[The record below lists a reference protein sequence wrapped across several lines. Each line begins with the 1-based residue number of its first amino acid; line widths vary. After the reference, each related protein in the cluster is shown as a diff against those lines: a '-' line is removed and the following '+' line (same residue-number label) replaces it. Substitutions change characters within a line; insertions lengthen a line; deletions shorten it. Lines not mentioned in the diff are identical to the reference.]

1 MRIDLSWFCQDGRH
15 VGDTAGHAGREGIVK
30 FAFCLTCQE
39 TTKQT
44 AERTGVTELDEGSN
58 RIGGTGRYA

>member
-15 VGDTAGHAGREGIVK
+15 VGGIALHAGREGIVK
-30 FAFCLTCQE
+30 YAFCPTCRE

-44 AERTGVTELDEGSN
+44 AERTGATRLGERLTRTGL
-58 RIGGTGRYA
+58 IGRFA